1 MLKYLFWL
9 IVEQTHKTAEGGRI
23 QLEGIPKEDQAII
36 VSTMAELKFFA
47 DRGFNNITYDNIVYS
62 MVAWVFLLVL
72 TISMIYKRSQRE

>member
-23 QLEGIPKEDQAII
+23 QLEGISKEDQAII

-72 TISMIYKRSQRE
+72 IISMIYKRSQRE